1 MLEWIRCSTT
11 RHTTMPTKRPKQL
24 KDRSLR
30 IRLTDDDYWRLF
42 AFARQKNTTM
52 TDVIANYLRK
62 LPTLSEDEL
71 QRLINEYEAS

>member
-1 MLEWIRCSTT
+1 MYPYNKFEL
-11 RHTTMPTKRPKQL
+11 MPTKRPKQL

-52 TDVIANYLRK
+52 TDVISSYLRK
-62 LPTLSEDEL
+62 LPALSDEEIQEL
-71 QRLINEYEAS
+71 VNEYEG

>member
-1 MLEWIRCSTT
+1 MLQWIRCSTT
-11 RHTTMPTKRPKQL
+11 HCFVMPTKRPKQL

-42 AFARQKNTTM
+42 AFARQKNITM
-52 TDVIANYLRK
+52 TDVISNYLRK

-71 QRLINEYEAS
+71 QRLINEYEG